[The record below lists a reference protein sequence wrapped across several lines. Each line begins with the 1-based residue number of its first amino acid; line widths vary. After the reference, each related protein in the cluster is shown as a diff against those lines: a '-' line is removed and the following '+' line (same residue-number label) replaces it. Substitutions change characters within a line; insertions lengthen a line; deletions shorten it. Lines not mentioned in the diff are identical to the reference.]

1 MGANG
6 RKPDP
11 VDVVIVGV
19 GATGGTAARVLAE
32 AGLKVVGLERGP
44 WLRPEEHFSGD
55 EIKFVNRNYFW
66 QDARLT
72 PRTVRED
79 ESAPSELFPF
89 SPSPQMVGGGTVHWA
104 GWLPRP
110 MPSDFQQRSLHGDI
124 DGASLADWPISYDD
138 LEPYLGKVEWEF
150 GCTGLDGADKFAPPR
165 STRYPSP
172 PAPPT
177 RFGKKFYEGCEKLGI
192 NAFPLPHA
200 MVSTPHKQ
208 RNPVNWTGF
217 WNQYGDPTTTRS
229 STLTSFVPEAVA
241 TGNFEL
247 RPDCYVTNV
256 TVGADGRAK
265 SVIYTDE
272 AGLEYEQEASIVI
285 LAQGAIESARLLL
298 LSTSSAHKDGLANSS
313 GLVGKNATFHEYLF
327 AVGLFDRR
335 VDEPLKPYAGY
346 YISGGSMQF
355 YETDENRGHIGGC
368 IIASSQVAHPINWV
382 FPGRPLWGAP
392 AKDADRDFYNHA
404 MKIGLILHD
413 MPVETNRVD
422 LDPTVKDAWGLP
434 APRITHKPHANDVA
448 MAKWQV
454 DKNVEILEAA
464 GAYATVP
471 VYLERST
478 GNTCHQHGTARM
490 GTDPSK
496 SVLDKWCRAHDV
508 DNLFVLDGSSFP
520 TSLGVNP
527 TLTMMAN
534 AWRCSEYIAEV
545 QAKGRSESL
554 TTSAKS

>member
-1 MGANG
+1 MAANG
-6 RKPDP
+6 RKPEP

-19 GATGGTAARVLAE
+19 GATGGTAAKVLAE

-72 PRTVRED
+72 PRTVRESED
-79 ESAPSELFPF
+79 APTELFPF

-110 MPSDFQQRSLHGDI
+110 KPSDFRQRSLHGDI

-150 GCTGLDGADKFAPPR
+150 GVTGLDGADKFAPPR
-165 STRYPSP
+165 STQYPSP

-200 MVSTPHKQ
+200 MVSTPHKG
-208 RNPVNWTGF
+208 RNPANWTGF

-247 RPDCYVTNV
+247 RADCYVTQV
-256 TVGADGRAK
+256 TVGADGHAK

-272 AGLEYEQEASIVI
+272 AGLEYEQEASIII

-298 LSTSSAHKDGLANSS
+298 LSASSGHRDGLANSS

-355 YETDENRGHIGGC
+355 YETDEDRGHIGGC

-382 FPGRPLWGAP
+382 FPGRPLWGVP

-434 APRITHKPHANDVA
+434 APRITHKPHPNDIA

-490 GTDPSK
+490 GTNPAT

-508 DNLFVLDGSSFP
+508 DNLFVLDGSSLP

-545 QAKGRSESL
+545 QAKGR
-554 TTSAKS
+554 AKSLSTSTSS